1 MERIKIKKGNKMKAK
16 QIEKLLKGVMNNFLE
31 SINDSEIKTIIK
43 ENSYITGG
51 CIPSMLMDEFV
62 NDYDIYFYNKEDAE
76 KVKVYFENNH
86 TKNKDDKFHIKLI
99 TENSIN
105 LSDKIQLIIK
115 FVGDPMFV
123 IEKFDWQHIKSWY
136 SCKAEKLHLT
146 SNVYQLICEKELVY
160 TGSDYPLSSLMRLK
174 KYIKKGWSVSNT
186 TILHIALDIVAS
198 FNKMEK
204 KRQEEKQNSLEMLD
218 LANKKLSEMS
228 QEEFDSNS
236 NIEETCQELEEE
248 ELDEEEFEGIT
259 NPVLLKSLK
268 LAEKLEEQ
276 QFNIE
281 DIIFHLNGVDP
292 LIIQKKLLE
301 QTDQYFT
308 VREII
313 KIMNGE

>member
-1 MERIKIKKGNKMKAK
+1 MKAK
-16 QIEKLLKGVMNNFLE
+16 QIEKLLAGVMNNFLE

-43 ENSYITGG
+43 ERSYITGG

-62 NDYDIYFYNKEDAE
+62 NDYDIYFYSKEDANR
-76 KVKVYFENNH
+76 VKIYFENNL
-86 TKNKDDKFHIKLI
+86 KNRDEKFHVKLI
-99 TENSIN
+99 TENAIN

-115 FVGDPMFV
+115 FIGDPVFV
-123 IEKFDWQHIKSWY
+123 TERFDWQHIKSY
-136 SCKAEKLHLT
+136 FYFDKTVEKYKLVLT
-146 SNVYQLICEKELVY
+146 ENVYQLICEKELVY